1 MAEVTLQIEGM
12 SCSHCLNAVNRALN
26 AVPGATVRQVEMGRA
41 VVDVAGRA
49 DAQQLVAAVSGA
61 GYPATVAQG

>member
-12 SCSHCLNAVNRALN
+12 SCSHCLNAVNQALS
-26 AVPGATVRQVEMGRA
+26 AIPGATVRTVEMGRA
-41 VVDVAGRA
+41 VVDLTGPAG
-49 DAQQLVAAVSGA
+49 AQQLVAAVSKA